1 MPCGAKTLTFKG
13 IDVVMNGVGSTPY
26 GEWTWMT
33 ICASKDAVLA
43 LDNVN
48 MTMDATGSTGSPHA
62 IYFCSNNKLNLTNGS
77 VLTIKN
83 YPNDALEW
91 DGGDGGYNVNITNST
106 FISDHNRSGFTGTFY
121 ATITNSKVDVVNS
134 LGNGSN
140 GSHFIIED
148 SEVNFNNNGS
158 HGLSAGE
165 LSIDNST
172 VRKCQEKTERLFDF
186 FSAPEKRRSFLV
198 YPKHW
203 SPPVFTIDKKIN
215 MLNER
220 GRDASLV
227 HSLIVTRSNC
237 QQKRLSLLF
246 YAEMRSDVSFH
257 LHPFPSGL
265 RFSSKGRRPVRS
277 LPFPVRRKARAFCN
291 LSRFRNPQST
301 QQLHCRYSV

>member
-1 MPCGAKTLTFKG
+1 MRRILKRFTGLFCVLALCLSMLPVSALAAEDAPSNQSTTLLSDDNVAKIEENEYPTLDEAVNAAEDGATIELLADATTKGWNLTKSLTITSAPNLAEKPTVTFEKDGIALWGKTLTFKG

-172 VRKCQEKTERLFDF
+172 VNTKNNNGMGITVNN
-186 FSAPEKRRSFLV
+186 A
-198 YPKHW
+198 
-203 SPPVFTIDKKIN
+203 FTV
-215 MLNER
+215 ES
-220 GRDASLV
+220 GS
-227 HSLIVTRSNC
+227 IVTVN
-237 QQKRLSLLF
+237 
-246 YAEMRSDVSFH
+246 
-257 LHPFPSGL
+257 G
-265 RFSSKGRRPVRS
+265 
-277 LPFPVRRKARAFCN
+277 
-291 LSRFRNPQST
+291 
-301 QQLHCRYSV
+301 